1 MHPAKGVH
9 NNEYYGKNEDI
20 YMNRKLT
27 AAILCCVMAALT
39 ACGGK
44 GDKKAAEEKKATY
57 TYYKIFD
64 AAHPRDFRMS
74 LRILWEMTLRS
85 TTR

>member
-1 MHPAKGVH
+1 MHQAMRAH

-27 AAILCCVMAALT
+27 AAILCCMMVVLT

-44 GDKKAAEEKKATY
+44 GGKKEEESAAEAESEVNEETGIHFY
-57 TYYKIFD
+57 HSSDEFLEINIVD
-64 AAHPRDFRMS
+64 A
-74 LRILWEMTLRS
+74 L
-85 TTR
+85 